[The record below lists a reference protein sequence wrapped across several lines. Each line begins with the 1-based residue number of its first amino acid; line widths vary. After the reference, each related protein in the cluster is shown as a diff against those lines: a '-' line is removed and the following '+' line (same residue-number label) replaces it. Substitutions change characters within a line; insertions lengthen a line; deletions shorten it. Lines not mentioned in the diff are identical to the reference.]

1 MQKIPTVITDTL
13 IYSVNQPLAK
23 TTYYGTMHQRDLAD
37 SIKLLMLSL
46 HSPF

>member
-23 TTYYGTMHQRDLAD
+23 TTYYGTMHRRDPD